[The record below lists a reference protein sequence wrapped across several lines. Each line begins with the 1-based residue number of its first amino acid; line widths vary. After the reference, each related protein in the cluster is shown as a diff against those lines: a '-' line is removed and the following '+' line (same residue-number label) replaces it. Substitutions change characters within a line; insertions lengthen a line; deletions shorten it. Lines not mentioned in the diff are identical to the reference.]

1 MFSVLLR
8 DVLPVSEIIG
18 KSASDSVV
26 SAIRTVEGDVSLS
39 LRVLNRNLEDHLNY
53 DRYIER
59 KTGDTDH

>member
-18 KSASDSVV
+18 KSTSVSVV

-39 LRVLNRNLEDHLNY
+39 LRVLNRNLEDYLNH